1 MRHLARRNL
10 VPGRRSIVHAE
21 VLPSFSKVRAPLTKN
36 EMTVGAASG
45 HGFLSKLIDRQKFR
59 LTSPITD
66 HLFHSFEY
74 LGRDATTAAIPCAQ

>member
-10 VPGRRSIVHAE
+10 VPHMAARGDVAPTVI
-21 VLPSFSKVRAPLTKN
+21 SFFVKVP
-36 EMTVGAASG
+36 V
-45 HGFLSKLIDRQKFR
+45 
-59 LTSPITD
+59 SPITD